1 MFYSLVKPLLFALDP
16 EQAHDIS
23 LEMLQQFHRLI
34 PNRRIDKPTRVM
46 GLDFPNPVGLAA
58 GLDKNADYLDGLG
71 RLGFGFIEVGSVTPK
86 PQPGNSQPRVF
97 RLAKYQSL
105 INRMGFNNKGVDYL
119 VERLCAWNQ
128 YRQKPQYP
136 GGPGPVRLLPG
147 IRTGLSE
154 RRLHRN
160 QYLFTQYAGAA

>member
-105 INRMGFNNKGVDYL
+105 INRMVSTTWSSASPL
-119 VERLCAWNQ
+119 HSATLCLESISAKTSVPRWTRPCPTIAWDSN
-128 YRQKPQYP
+128 
-136 GGPGPVRLLPG
+136 GS
-147 IRTGLSE
+147 I
-154 RRLHRN
+154 
-160 QYLFTQYAGAA
+160 